1 MEFVWYNPDTEKYE
15 KGSMLDYDRKLL
27 NSENRDRFNLVFE
40 FKDTK
45 KNMAGKMVK
54 ALNLVRKLNPKQ
66 LFKSNQ

>member
-1 MEFVWYNPDTEKYE
+1 MEFMWYNPDTEKYE

-27 NSENRDRFNLVFE
+27 KSKNRDRFNLVFE
-40 FKDTK
+40 FNDK
-45 KNMAGKMVK
+45 KKSMAGKIVK